1 LLECEQLLSS
11 SRSNQRDLWPARH
24 RPGTKHSPRVARLV
38 PGPDEL
44 SCSTAGLTP
53 GPSQLVQA
61 VPDRHNHLWQRI
73 WDILRLIQPGA
84 PLESNMQRDMQCDVT
99 CCTVTSASLRG
110 ILCLASGR
118 SEDTRFTDKSM
129 EQHQLLIQRSE
140 GRFTPLALSAAP
152 TSREEPGTM
161 RRPSWSAH

>member
-1 LLECEQLLSS
+1 TIDSGCG
-11 SRSNQRDLWPARH
+11 D
-24 RPGTKHSPRVARLV
+24 V
-38 PGPDEL
+38 
-44 SCSTAGLTP
+44 
-53 GPSQLVQA
+53 
-61 VPDRHNHLWQRI
+61 
-73 WDILRLIQPGA
+73 LRLIQPGA
-84 PLESNMQRDMQCDVT
+84 PQGSTMQRNMKCDVT
-99 CCTVTSASLRG
+99 CCTVTSTSLLG

-118 SEDTRFTDKSM
+118 SEETCFTDKRM